1 MTINSYSSI
10 RTQYEVYNRCI
21 NFIKSQNNGKIP
33 ETEVNGLLQW
43 ERDIKAACRH
53 FYKNYDRLYPDPLSV
68 PICNTKHIWRT
79 VADRDSDGKICGD
92 SCTDFIIIPD
102 HGQTHDELKEY
113 VQDHCPYYYRSSY
126 DFPTGQMITMSTYF
140 TRIPCG
146 IMVVH
151 CRGIDW

>member
-1 MTINSYSSI
+1 MTIRTYDDI
-10 RTQYEVYNRCI
+10 RTHIESHRENIELYKQCGMPTDAIKQIEKDFAVRLKKAMREFYKTEDNYNR
-21 NFIKSQNNGKIP
+21 
-33 ETEVNGLLQW
+33 
-43 ERDIKAACRH
+43 
-53 FYKNYDRLYPDPLSV
+53 DPLSV
-68 PICNTKHIWRT
+68 PIRNTEHIWRT
-79 VADRDSDGKICGD
+79 VADRYSDGRICGD

-102 HGQTHDELKEY
+102 HGQTYEELDEY
-113 VQDHCPYYYRSSY
+113 VRYHCPYYYRHGH